1 MCKNKGKKTVLTA
14 CSDGIGV
21 ERKEEIQLL
30 IEKLSQM
37 GILANVGECLYDRGD
52 GHSGTPKERAQML
65 MKSYENVD
73 NFCIFDVSG
82 GNLANEILRYLDYN
96 KIKECKK
103 PFVGYSDLTV
113 ILNAIYA
120 KTGNPGVLYQVRN
133 LLYADKIEQ
142 ERYVKQEFIEQKP
155 WKHNWTF
162 YQGLEMEGIVV
173 GGNIRCFLK
182 LAGTEYFPNLQDKLL
197 LLEARSGD
205 VTLMLTYLNQLEQIG
220 AFQKI
225 AGVLLGT
232 FSQLEKQFGKD
243 KIMELILPFC
253 KQREIPIAKTQHI
266 GHGEDAKGIWIGRKI
281 KIKKTDIC

>member
-1 MCKNKGKKTVLTA
+1 MCKEKGKRTVLTA

-30 IEKLSQM
+30 IERLSQI
-37 GILANVGECLYDRGD
+37 GILADVGECLYDRGE

-65 MKSYENVD
+65 MKGYEDVD

-82 GNLANEILRYLDYN
+82 GNLANEILGYLDYN
-96 KIKECKK
+96 RIKECEK

-133 LLYADKIEQ
+133 LLYADKAEQ
-142 ERYVKQEFIEQKP
+142 EMYVKQEFIEKKP
-155 WKHNWTF
+155 WKHNWIF
-162 YQGLEMEGIVV
+162 YQGKQMEGIVV

-182 LAGTEYFPNLQDKLL
+182 LAGTEYLPDLQDKLL

-205 VTLMLTYLNQLEQIG
+205 VTLVLTYLNQLEQMG
-220 AFQKI
+220 AFEKV

-232 FSQLEKQFGKD
+232 FSQLEKQSGKD
-243 KIMELILPFC
+243 KIKELILPFC
-253 KQREIPIAKTQHI
+253 RHREIPIAKTKSI
-266 GHGEDAKGIWIGRKI
+266 GHGEDAKGIWIGKKI
-281 KIKKTDIC
+281 KIKK

>member
-1 MCKNKGKKTVLTA
+1 MCKEKGKKTVLTA

-37 GILANVGECLYDRGD
+37 GILADVGECLYDRGD
-52 GHSGTPKERAQML
+52 GHSGTPKERAEML
-65 MKSYENVD
+65 MKSYEDVN

-96 KIKECKK
+96 KINECKK

-133 LLYADKIEQ
+133 LLYADKLEQ
-142 ERYVKQEFIEQKP
+142 ERYVKQEFIEQKS

-162 YQGLEMEGIVV
+162 YQGREMEGIVV

-182 LAGTEYFPNLQDKLL
+182 LAGTEYFPDLQDKLL

-220 AFQKI
+220 AFEKV

-232 FSQLEKQFGKD
+232 FSQLEKQSGKD
-243 KIMELILPFC
+243 KIKELILPFC
-253 KQREIPIAKTQHI
+253 KHREIPIAKTQSI
-266 GHGEDAKGIWIGRKI
+266 GHGEDAKGIWIGKEI
-281 KIKKTDIC
+281 KIKETDYC